1 MAWYGEV
8 YVLTNHKNGK
18 QYVGRT
24 RKSGGVRWRE
34 HIASARA
41 GSVYLLHKAIRKY
54 GAGNFSVATLQRCRT
69 SETLNRAERQWVKRL
84 GTLAPNGYNLTL
96 GGDGVSGFTFS
107 SASKKKMSSSRRRWF
122 ESLSP
127 EEKAAYPIKF
137 QTSEFRGSQSERT
150 KAQWAGKTSGAKLR
164 AGVSTLKGCK
174 RSEESRARMST
185 ARKAAWA
192 DPQKRER
199 YLQKAR
205 TRVVHF
211 SDEGRARLSKSS
223 RSRWAAMTDKE
234 RADFHARTW
243 AARRAKEAAL

>member
-8 YVLTNHKNGK
+8 YVLTNCKNGK

-24 RKSGGVRWRE
+24 RKSGDVRWRG
-34 HIASARA
+34 HVASART
-41 GSVYLLHKAIRKY
+41 GSAYLLHKAIRKH

-69 SETLNRAERQWVKRL
+69 SETLNCAERKWVKKL
-84 GTLAPNGYNLTL
+84 NTLVPNGYNLTL
-96 GGDGVSGFTFS
+96 GGDGVSGFKFS
-107 SASKKKMSSSRRRWF
+107 SASKRKMSSSRKRWF

-127 EEKAAYPIKF
+127 EEKAAYTIKF
-137 QTSEFRGSQSERT
+137 QTSEFRGRQSERA
-150 KAQWAGKTSGAKLR
+150 KAQWAGKSSGAKLR
-164 AGVSTLKGCK
+164 AGVATLKRRK
-174 RSEESRARMST
+174 KSDESRAKMS
-185 ARKAAWA
+185 AALKAAWA

-205 TRVVHF
+205 TRIVHF

-223 RSRWAAMTDKE
+223 KSRWAAMTDKE